1 MNINFIIFYP
11 SISSI
16 WPYKLKKNLAT
27 STDTSPSIKK
37 DFLPRKNIET
47 IDNSVAGFPQHIS

>member
-1 MNINFIIFYP
+1 MIFYP

-27 STDTSPSIKK
+27 STDTSPSIEK
-37 DFLPRKNIET
+37 DFLPQKNIET